1 MTSHKDQEFVIP
13 QLSWKI
19 VVGSMNESQFI
30 QLETFQHHPVMKQG
44 LAWGLLRSHIEL
56 QGSNRRALGRKT
68 PG

>member
-1 MTSHKDQEFVIP
+1 MMSHKDREFVIP

-30 QLETFQHHPVMKQG
+30 QLETCHHHLVMKQG
-44 LAWGLLRSHIEL
+44 LALDLLRSHIEL
-56 QGSNRRALGRKT
+56 QGSKRRALGRRT